1 MITRR
6 GLFDLVSIVIA
17 SPFLA
22 RARPISALPV
32 IIPCRKIISGI
43 RVSGPVM
50 QACMSDG
57 AFANQWPLAT
67 QTRNMLNNVSVQEW
81 ISHGYTPTPD

>member
-22 RARPISALPV
+22 RARPVSALPV

-43 RVSGPVM
+43 RISGPVM

-67 QTRNMLNNVSVQEW
+67 QSSGVVG
-81 ISHGYTPTPD
+81 SHL